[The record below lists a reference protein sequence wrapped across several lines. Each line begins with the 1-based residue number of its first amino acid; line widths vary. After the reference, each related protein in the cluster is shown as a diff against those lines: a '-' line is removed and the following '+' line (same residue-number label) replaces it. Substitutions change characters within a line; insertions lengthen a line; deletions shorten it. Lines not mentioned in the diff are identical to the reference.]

1 MSKFLRYLLT
11 GVAIIIIAIW
21 VFMVLRSWQE
31 SKITDKTLNQSPTE
45 VADPAYTDTDT
56 EDPGDIDYE
65 DAVKSSKET
74 TETDTNAAEEEEE
87 DGSLSDMD
95 NASDRRLTDASAGSN
110 TAPYLVI
117 AGTYTSEGNAQ
128 LEVNRLKK
136 LGYKDAEV
144 VQFIGSR
151 YYSVC
156 VDRLGLLSA
165 ARQLSKRVKADN
177 TEEVYVHRRRG
188 VKR

>member
-1 MSKFLRYLLT
+1 MSKFLRYFLT

-45 VADPAYTDTDT
+45 ITDTTNT
-56 EDPGDIDYE
+56 ETDDPGDIDYT
-65 DAVKSSKET
+65 DAVKSGKKAA
-74 TETDTNAAEEEEE
+74 ETDMHVAEEEEE
-87 DGSLSDMD
+87 DPATSEMD
-95 NASDRRLTDASAGSN
+95 NTSGRRLTDATAGSN
-110 TAPYLVI
+110 NSPYLVI

-136 LGYKDAEV
+136 LGYSDAEV

-151 YYSVC
+151 YFTVC
-156 VDRLGLLSA
+156 VDRLDQLSA
-165 ARQLSKRVKADN
+165 ARQLSKKVKADN

-188 VKR
+188 KKK